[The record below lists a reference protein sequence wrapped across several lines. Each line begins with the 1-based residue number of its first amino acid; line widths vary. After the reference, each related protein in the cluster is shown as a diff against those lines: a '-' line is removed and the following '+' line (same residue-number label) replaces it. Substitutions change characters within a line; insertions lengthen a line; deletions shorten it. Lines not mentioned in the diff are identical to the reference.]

1 MARVPVVERAD
12 LPEASRDIYDEIA
25 ESRGKVQGPF
35 GVLLHSPEL
44 AIRTARLGAY
54 VRYEAPM
61 PARHRHL
68 IALIASQAQDCQYE
82 FTVHAR
88 LAREEGIPADAVA
101 AIAAGEVPTGL
112 PALESTI
119 VTFTRQLVHD
129 HRVDDAV
136 FGELAAEL
144 GMGRLTDV
152 VGAIAYF
159 SMVAFPLNAFDVG
172 VRPEHTPE
180 LPPRP

>member
-12 LPEASRDIYDEIA
+12 LPEEARAIYDEIA

-44 AIRTARLGAY
+44 ALRTARLGAY
-54 VRYEAPM
+54 VRYEAPV
-61 PARHRHL
+61 PTRHRHL
-68 IALIASQAQDCQYE
+68 VALIASQAFDCQYE

-88 LAREEGIPADAVA
+88 LAREEGIPAEAVA
-101 AIAAGEVPTGL
+101 AIAAGDVPTGL
-112 PALESTI
+112 PALESTL
-119 VTFTRQLVHD
+119 VAFARQLVLD
-129 HRVDDAV
+129 HRVEDAV
-136 FGELAAEL
+136 FQELVKEVGL
-144 GMGRLTDV
+144 RGVTDI

-159 SMVAFPLNAFDVG
+159 SMIAFPLNAFDVG

-180 LPPRP
+180 LPIRP